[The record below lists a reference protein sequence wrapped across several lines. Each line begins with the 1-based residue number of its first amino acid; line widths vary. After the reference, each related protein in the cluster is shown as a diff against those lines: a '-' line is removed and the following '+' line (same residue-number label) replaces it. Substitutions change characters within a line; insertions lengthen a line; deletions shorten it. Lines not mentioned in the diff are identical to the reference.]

1 MMADYLLRLA
11 ILLPLL
17 GLMIWGSL
25 RLTRYL
31 QTRLV
36 GMQSGS
42 GSLELVET
50 SLLAPGLKL
59 AVVRFHGREILLGC
73 SRAGIVRLGE
83 ATASERA
90 ATPAHPPQ
98 TEA

>member
-1 MMADYLLRLA
+1 MMADYFLRLA
-11 ILLPLL
+11 LLLPLL

-36 GMQSGS
+36 GMQTSS

-50 SLLAPGLKL
+50 NLLAPGLKL

-73 SRAGIVRLGE
+73 SRAGIVRLCV
-83 ATASERA
+83 ASASERA
-90 ATPAHPPQ
+90 DKPALPIKPD
-98 TEA
+98 A

>member
-1 MMADYLLRLA
+1 MMVEYFLRLA
-11 ILLPLL
+11 LLLPLL
-17 GLMIWGSL
+17 ALLIWGSL

-36 GMQSGS
+36 DMQGKA

-59 AVVRFHGREILLGC
+59 AVVRFHDREILLGC
-73 SRAGIVRLGE
+73 SRNGLVRLSE
-83 ATASERA
+83 ADART
-90 ATPAHPPQ
+90 ATPT
-98 TEA
+98 TETV